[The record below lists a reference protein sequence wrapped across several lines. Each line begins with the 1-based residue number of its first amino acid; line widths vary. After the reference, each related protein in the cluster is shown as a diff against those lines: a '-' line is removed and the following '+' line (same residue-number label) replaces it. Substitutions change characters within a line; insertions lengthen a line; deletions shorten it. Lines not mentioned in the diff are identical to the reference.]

1 MSRFQ
6 EFMNKFPAKDQKL
19 MKVASEIE
27 VEKLPLA
34 SIGLTQALG
43 GGVGR
48 GRITLIYGNQS
59 AGKTMLA
66 LQSIAEWQSRG
77 LVCAFI
83 DAEKAFDKNFAARL
97 GVNIDELLVFNE
109 SSQRTVTDI
118 FSKLLEN
125 DIDAVVLDSISD
137 IAPNQFI
144 NPDGTM
150 KDSENTKQIGA
161 HSKAIKSLIDHIHYC
176 NKDTAV
182 ILLSQTTTEIGQTYV
197 KQIPHGGKKPLFASS
212 QVIKLTSSAT
222 DAKQIKG
229 QHLEGSVLVERPIGR
244 TVEATVDKNKIGLQ
258 SGAAEYDIY
267 YGGDTIGIDFVG
279 ELVNLAI
286 RQQIVEKKGAWLYYD
301 GETFQGKPNF
311 VKHLKDNREVFLQLK
326 QSVDEAYGNQDQ

>member
-1 MSRFQ
+1 MSKFD
-6 EFMNKFPAKDQKL
+6 EFMNKFSAKEQKE

-27 VEKLPLA
+27 VERLPLA

-43 GGVGR
+43 GGIGR
-48 GRITLIYGNQS
+48 GRITLVYGNQS

-83 DAEKAFDKNFAARL
+83 DAEKAFDSEFAAKL

-109 SSQRTVTDI
+109 SSQKVVTDI
-118 FSKLLEN
+118 FSRLLEN
-125 DIDAVVLDSISD
+125 GIDAVVLDSISD

-150 KDSENTKQIGA
+150 KDSESTKQIGA
-161 HSKAIKSLIDHIHYC
+161 HSKAIKSLIDHIHYT

-182 ILLSQTTTEIGQTYV
+182 VLLSQTTTEIGQTYV
-197 KQIPHGGKKPLFASS
+197 KQIPHGGKKPLFSSS
-212 QVIKLTSSAT
+212 QIIKLTSSAT

-229 QHLEGSVLVERPIGR
+229 QQLEGKIMVERPIGR
-244 TVEATVDKNKIGLQ
+244 RVEAVVEKNKLGVQ
-258 SGAAEYDIY
+258 STGVEYDIY
-267 YGGDTIGIDFVG
+267 YAGETLGIDFVG
-279 ELVNLAI
+279 ELVNLAL
-286 RQQIVEKKGAWLYYD
+286 RQQIIQSGGAWFYY
-301 GETFQGKPNF
+301 GEEKFQGKHN
-311 VKHLKDNREVFLQLK
+311 VIKHLKENREAFLDVK
-326 QSVDEAYGNQDQ
+326 QKVDEAYGRQEE